1 MAFLPQPNR
10 VELSPTITEYAAS
23 ITCHSRTS
31 YGALHSYGVE
41 QIEQPGSILSAA
53 RPRTDSQSADSWL
66 RLAPSRRIAP
76 ETLA

>member
-10 VELSPTITEYAAS
+10 VELSPTMPEYAAS
-23 ITCHSRTS
+23 ITCHSRRS

-53 RPRTDSQSADSWL
+53 RPRTDSHSADS
-66 RLAPSRRIAP
+66 RLSVAPSRRIAP